1 MTTNKQL
8 AREAY
13 ALGQTKFEGSACIR
27 CGSATRY
34 VNGHHCVACMAVR
47 SAKHRAEN
55 KELLN
60 LKKKIWSEQN
70 KEYKSLYN
78 KAWYQRKKAA
88 KAAAMAEG
96 NASAAS

>member
-8 AREAY
+8 AREAE
-13 ALGQTKFEGSACIR
+13 ALGQTKFEGSVCIR
-27 CGSATRY
+27 CGRTTRY

-55 KELLN
+55 RDLLN
-60 LKKKIWSEQN
+60 LRKKIWSEQN

-78 KAWYQRKKAA
+78 KAWYQRNKAA
-88 KAAAMAEG
+88 KAAAMAAG
-96 NASAAS
+96 NASAV

>member
-8 AREAY
+8 AREAD
-13 ALGQTKFEGSACIR
+13 ALGKTKFEGSACIR
-27 CGSATRY
+27 CGSTNRY
-34 VNGHHCVACMAVR
+34 VNGHHCVDCMAVR

-78 KAWYQRKKAA
+78 KALYQRKKAA
-88 KAAAMAEG
+88 KAAGE
-96 NASAAS
+96 ASAN

>member
-8 AREAY
+8 ARKAD

-27 CGSATRY
+27 CGSTIRY

-47 SAKHRAEN
+47 SAKHRKEN

-60 LKKKIWSEQN
+60 LKKKIWREKNS
-70 KEYKSLYN
+70 EYKRMYD

-88 KAAAMAEG
+88 KAAALASGE
-96 NASAAS
+96 ASAV

>member
-8 AREAY
+8 AREAE

-27 CGSATRY
+27 CESTTRY

-55 KELLN
+55 LDLLN

-78 KAWYQRKKAA
+78 KAWYQRKKAIALQA
-88 KAAAMAEG
+88 KEAGIE
-96 NASAAS
+96 SAN

>member
-8 AREAY
+8 AREAE

-27 CGSATRY
+27 CGSAIRY
-34 VNGHHCVACMAVR
+34 VNGHHCVDCMAVR

-60 LKKKIWSEQN
+60 LKKKIWCEKN
-70 KEYKSLYN
+70 REYKSLYN
-78 KAWYQRKKAA
+78 KAWYQRKKAR
-88 KAAAMAEG
+88 AAQALLAG
-96 NASAAS
+96 NSSAN

>member
-8 AREAY
+8 AREAES
-13 ALGQTKFEGSACIR
+13 LGQTKFEGSACIR
-27 CGSATRY
+27 CGSTTRY
-34 VNGHHCVACMAVR
+34 INGHHCVACMAVR

-55 KELLN
+55 RDLLS

-78 KAWYQRKKAA
+78 KAWYQRNKARA
-88 KAAAMAEG
+88 LQAQEAGSE
-96 NASAAS
+96 SAAN

>member
-8 AREAY
+8 AREAD

-27 CGSATRY
+27 CGSTTRY

-55 KELLN
+55 RDLLN
-60 LKKKIWSEQN
+60 IKKKIWIKEN

-78 KAWYQRKKAA
+78 KAWYQRKKAR
-88 KAAAMAEG
+88 AAQALLAG
-96 NASAAS
+96 NSSAN

>member
-8 AREAY
+8 AREADE
-13 ALGQTKFEGSACIR
+13 LGQTKFEGSACIR
-27 CGSATRY
+27 CGNTTRY

-55 KELLN
+55 RDLLN

-88 KAAAMAEG
+88 KVAAMAAG
-96 NASAAS
+96 NASAV

>member
-8 AREAY
+8 AREAD

-27 CGSATRY
+27 CGSTIRY

-55 KELLN
+55 RDLLN

-78 KAWYQRKKAA
+78 KAWYQRKKDRALQALAA
-88 KAAAMAEG
+88 G
-96 NASAAS
+96 NSSAN

>member
-8 AREAY
+8 AREAE

-27 CGSATRY
+27 CGNTIRY
-34 VNGHHCVACMAVR
+34 VNGHHCVDCMAVR

-60 LKKKIWSEQN
+60 LKKKIWCEKN
-70 KEYKSLYN
+70 REYKRMYD
-78 KAWYQRKKAA
+78 KAWYQRKKARA
-88 KAAAMAEG
+88 LQAQEAGE
-96 NASAAS
+96 ASAN